1 MKYFIGQV
9 ASEEM
14 DTIGEDGL
22 FEYGGD
28 YYYNM
33 VEFGTNPGGAE
44 DFVISDTC
52 GRSVPISIEQL
63 AVLIETLQ
71 DIQETLAAIEN
82 GKAAQAAIFDEDE
95 IRTFEW

>member
-9 ASEEM
+9 ASEDLDM
-14 DTIGEDGL
+14 HGTDGL
-22 FEYGGD
+22 FEYAGD
-28 YYYNM
+28 CYYNM

-52 GRSVPISIEQL
+52 GRAVPISIEQL
-63 AVLIETLQ
+63 SVLIQTLQ
-71 DIQETLAAIEN
+71 DIQETLEAIET
-82 GKAAQAAIFDEDE
+82 GKAAQIAIFDEDE